1 MTQESVGVCM
11 QISAISAPNFRG
23 NRDNVDA
30 LIGLDDNSLRKIAY
44 AQTEAKYNDKKSKR
58 ISKALI
64 YGTPLAAGLAAA
76 VFTKG
81 KSKIFS
87 KEVTGL
93 GARLAEGLKT
103 TGLWAASLAA
113 ISAVGFGKEKLSE
126 NSKSVRKF
134 DNNHP
139 FISMLGTLVVAFGA
153 MSLVNRGGRMLGKVN
168 APKFMQ
174 KATVSVDKFLNGNKK
189 VVGMKNTVKGWLA
202 KTPEGVKDFAKGALS
217 WAPTM
222 MLFGGVFGGVSST
235 SAKNRDFVKNYANLR
250 DKQTQVAQARVR
262 ELSMENDF
270 LKTDPQNVEDLEL
283 LHNPTAGMEDL
294 V

>member
-1 MTQESVGVCM
+1 M
-11 QISAISAPNFRG
+11 QISAISTPNFKG
-23 NRDNVDA
+23 KRDNVDA

-44 AQTEAKYNDKKSKR
+44 AKTEAEFPSKKSNR

-64 YGTPLAAGLAAA
+64 YGTPIAAGLATA

-103 TGLWAASLAA
+103 TGLWASGLG
-113 ISAVGFGKEKLSE
+113 AVTLVGLGREKLSQ

-134 DNNHP
+134 DNEHP
-139 FISMLGTLVVAFGA
+139 LLSTIGTLVAAIGA
-153 MSLVNRGGRMLGKVN
+153 ILLVGKGAGKLGKLD

-174 KATVSVDKFLNGNKK
+174 NATAKANKFLASNKT
-189 VVGMKNTVKGWLA
+189 VIGMKNTVKGWLA

-217 WAPTM
+217 WAPTV
-222 MLFGGVFGGVSST
+222 MLFGGVFGGASANG
-235 SAKNRDFVKNYANLR
+235 AKNRLYVKNYNDLR
-250 DKQTQVAQARVR
+250 NKQTEVAQARVR

-283 LHNPTAGMEDL
+283 LNNPMKDSDDL